1 MYCEIKVAAFD
12 MDGVLIKWRS
22 SWRALHEYFGS
33 VKLINESRDA
43 ERFLNGEISYGEWM
57 RRDLEAIVK
66 VLGAPPSKSDVV
78 KAFSKHELM
87 DGVEDLLKLLKSAG
101 VITTIVSGG
110 IDILAEMVSNE
121 LGIDIVLANK
131 LVFNEDGYL
140 IPRGVEVVNPLRKG
154 DVLRN
159 LSRLLNVPLE
169 KFMYVGDTEWDF
181 EAMDLVGY
189 PVLLKYN
196 EIKSPTEARYIVVNT
211 LHDLKDLLSECLV
224 SYK

>member
-1 MYCEIKVAAFD
+1 MGCEIKVAAFD

-33 VKLINESRDA
+33 VKLIDESRDT
-43 ERFLNGEISYGEWM
+43 ERFLKGEISYEEWM

-66 VLGAPPSKSDVV
+66 ALGAPPSKRDVV
-78 KAFSKHELM
+78 KAFSRHELM
-87 DGVEDLLKLLKSAG
+87 DGAGDLLNLLRTAG

-110 IDILAEMVSNE
+110 IDILAEMVGNE

-131 LVFNEDGYL
+131 LLFNKDGYL

-154 DVLRN
+154 GVLRD
-159 LSRLLNVPLE
+159 LSRLLGVPLE

-189 PVLLKYN
+189 PVLLKYD
-196 EIKSPTEARYIVVNT
+196 ETKLPTKGRYIVVNT
-211 LHDLKDLLSECLV
+211 LYELKDLLSECL
-224 SYK
+224 YL